1 MVASIFVLF
10 CLIFT
15 HQGAKVMAGSALGLD
30 PYAEMLMRPNL
41 SESGLCSSIWCDH
54 PSSSSSSRQPS
65 VLSYKQASINYIGFD
80 GLSENDDLGAFDEDG
95 YPLEGFWLDA
105 PPDDILYMPP
115 PPMPPG
121 MQSLLASMEND
132 SLRQYIIT
140 DESDPEVRCNFCKLF
155 AEEVDPRSYEPD
167 GDLFVAAS
175 KDTAHSWGWSSTYV
189 VLFSALLLMFT
200 LLLVLVKFKK

>member
-1 MVASIFVLF
+1 MVASIFVSF
-10 CLIFT
+10 GLILT
-15 HQGAKVMAGSALGLD
+15 HLAANVLAGSAPGLD
-30 PYAEMLMRPNL
+30 PYASMLVAPNL
-41 SESGLCSSIWCDH
+41 SEFGVCSSIWCDH
-54 PSSSSSSRQPS
+54 PSPASSSRQPS
-65 VLSYKQASINYIGFD
+65 ILSYKQASINYIGYD
-80 GLSENDDLGAFDEDG
+80 GLSGDDELGAFDDDG

-189 VLFSALLLMFT
+189 ALFSALLLMLT
-200 LLLVLVKFKK
+200 LVFVLVKFKK